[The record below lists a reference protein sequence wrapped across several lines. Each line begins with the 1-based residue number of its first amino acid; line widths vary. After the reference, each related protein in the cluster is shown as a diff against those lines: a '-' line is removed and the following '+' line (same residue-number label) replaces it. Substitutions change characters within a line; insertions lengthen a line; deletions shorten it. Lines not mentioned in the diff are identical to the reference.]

1 MIRMCLSR
9 SFNAS
14 FLSSLIA
21 VGFSLFVTV
30 HALPVLAADGDL
42 DTSFGTGGKVVTAV
56 GGGGDIG
63 TSVAIQSDGKIVVAG
78 HSQNGGYYDFALV
91 RYAGTPPA
99 STNAAPSVPIPA
111 LPTILLMVLSGLLAL
126 FGFFRVRA
134 SK

>member
-42 DTSFGTGGKVVTAV
+42 DTSFGTGGTVVTSILSQDDMV
-56 GGGGDIG
+56 HSI
-63 TSVAIQSDGKIVVAG
+63 AIQSDGKIVVAG
-78 HSQNGGYYDFALV
+78 DTKNGTADSIGVA
-91 RYAGTPPA
+91 RYNADGSLDT
-99 STNAAPSVPIPA
+99 SFDGDGKKIWNFTNASYNDY
-111 LPTILLMVLSGLLAL
+111 
-126 FGFFRVRA
+126 VRA
-134 SK
+134 VAILSLIHI